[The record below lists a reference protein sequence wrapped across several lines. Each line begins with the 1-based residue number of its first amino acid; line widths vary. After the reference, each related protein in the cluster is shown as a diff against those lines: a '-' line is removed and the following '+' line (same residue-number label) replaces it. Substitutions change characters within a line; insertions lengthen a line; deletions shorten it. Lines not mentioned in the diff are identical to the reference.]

1 MKDIKH
7 LASDIMSFEKAIKM
21 AANEAT
27 KEAVVTTVSM
37 LAVATPV
44 DESTALSNWRA
55 TVGFPASRKIEAYV
69 LGEKGSTR
77 EASIAA
83 TIAAARN
90 SVKNKKPGQN
100 GFITNNVDYMSF
112 LAGGGSP
119 QQDKAGWIEMVADIS
134 EKNWKFKYP
143 TSIG

>member
-7 LASDIMSFEKAIKM
+7 LASDIMSFEKALKK
-21 AANEAT
+21 AANETA
-27 KEAVVTTVSM
+27 KEAIISTVSL

-44 DESTALSNWRA
+44 DESTALSNWRG

-69 LGEKGSTR
+69 PGEKGSTR
-77 EASIAA
+77 EASVAA
-83 TIAAARN
+83 TIAAVRN

-100 GFITNNVDYMSF
+100 GFITNNIDYMDF

-119 QQDKAGWIEMVADIS
+119 QAAKGWIEMVVDIS